1 MVNLRFVNAPRT
13 SVSVG
18 SPIGTTL
25 GAWHDAQLADP
36 AYARA
41 VADNDVAD
49 QIAVSILRARLAHGL
64 SQVELATLVGT
75 SNSAISR
82 LESGTHRPSISTLER
97 VAEAL
102 GLRLV
107 IGFEAPSR

>member
-1 MVNLRFVNAPRT
+1 MVKLS
-13 SVSVG
+13 SVSAPLDPAPAH
-18 SPIGTTL
+18 SPIGTAVD
-25 GAWHDAQLADP
+25 AWHEVQLADP

-49 QIAVSILRARLAHGL
+49 QIAVGILQARLARGL
-64 SQVELATLVGT
+64 SQVELARLVGT

-97 VAEAL
+97 VAAAL
-102 GLRLV
+102 DVRLV
-107 IGFEAPSR
+107 IGLEANPR